1 MPKQKEKKKK
11 KKEWE
16 EKENVEEQE
25 NEKVANK
32 DDKSKEDGIISE
44 EIKKKDKLLSPP
56 FPKSLQSSKV
66 VNNATKIFE
75 VLKQVKV
82 NIPFFA
88 MIKQVLPYANFL
100 KELSTMK
107 RG

>member
-1 MPKQKEKKKK
+1 MKTIITLRSGRQDNQPMPKPKEKKKK

-44 EIKKKDKLLSPP
+44 EIKKKDKLFHLFQKP
-56 FPKSLQSSKV
+56 FNQ
-66 VNNATKIFE
+66 A
-75 VLKQVKV
+75 
-82 NIPFFA
+82 
-88 MIKQVLPYANFL
+88 
-100 KELSTMK
+100 
-107 RG
+107 RW